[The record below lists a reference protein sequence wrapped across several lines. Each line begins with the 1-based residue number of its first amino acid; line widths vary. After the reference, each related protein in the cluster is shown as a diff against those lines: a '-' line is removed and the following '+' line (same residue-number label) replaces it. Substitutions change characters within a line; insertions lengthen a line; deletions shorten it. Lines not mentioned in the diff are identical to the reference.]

1 MEEAVAAYTAR
12 AAEKLRRQHLTAARL
27 QVFVMTNRFRPQD
40 AQYSR
45 EQGVQLPVATAD
57 CGKLIAAVLRGLGFL
72 WREGFRYK
80 KAGVMLLD
88 LTPAATVQG
97 GLFDAPDDARAK
109 ARMLAVDKLN
119 GRYGRDTVRFA
130 ATGIGRAWK
139 LRREFI
145 SPRYTTC
152 WEELLTVP
160 GGAGGQGVH

>member
-1 MEEAVAAYTAR
+1 
-12 AAEKLRRQHLTAARL
+12 
-27 QVFVMTNRFRPQD
+27 
-40 AQYSR
+40 
-45 EQGVQLPVATAD
+45 
-57 CGKLIAAVLRGLGFL
+57 
-72 WREGFRYK
+72 
-80 KAGVMLLD
+80 MLLD
-88 LTPAATVQG
+88 LTPAAAVQG
-97 GLFDAPDDARAK
+97 GLFDVPDDARAK

-160 GGAGGQGVH
+160 GSSGGEGVH